1 MAEEGRRRDVVRS
14 RPDDGGGAV
23 RAWRWICEFVNDA
36 PSMSF
41 RSDGTKGIVTMNAT
55 IILETELVMP
65 RGVDHKILIGG
76 VWVVPLVK

>member
-1 MAEEGRRRDVVRS
+1 
-14 RPDDGGGAV
+14 
-23 RAWRWICEFVNDA
+23 
-36 PSMSF
+36 MSF